1 MPRVACF
8 DHTGRSVKGVTHHR
22 MSKGR
27 QVHPYLMSAPGINLQ
42 LQQCEL
48 AEDGVELAA
57 SLVVGHSFPSA
68 HPPSRHAG
76 ASNPIAANTGPNCS
90 VVLLQPSMHQRNVC
104 LLRAPLRKLESQ
116 LAMGFVIL
124 GHHDEPAGAWMVAA
138 RPR

>member
-8 DHTGRSVKGVTHHR
+8 DHTGRSVEGVTHHR

-76 ASNPIAANTGPNCS
+76 ASNPIAANNGPNCS
-90 VVLLQPSMHQRNVC
+90 VDLLLPSMHHRIVC
-104 LLRAPLRKLESQ
+104 L
-116 LAMGFVIL
+116 II
-124 GHHDEPAGAWMVAA
+124 EPF
-138 RPR
+138 PTIELTI